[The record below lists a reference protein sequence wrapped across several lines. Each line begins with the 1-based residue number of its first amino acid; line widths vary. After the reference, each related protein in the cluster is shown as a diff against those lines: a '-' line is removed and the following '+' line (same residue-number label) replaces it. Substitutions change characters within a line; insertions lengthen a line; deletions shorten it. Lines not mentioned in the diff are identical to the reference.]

1 MTNRSVEKSMSPRT
15 KEQLEELKKKRR
27 VTILTAALKV
37 FSESGYRGATV
48 NMIALEAGVSKG
60 LLYTY
65 FESKEAL
72 LENLLSYGLSQVD
85 KYKAFIPEKG
95 ISTKEDFGTVLK
107 EIVGFYTKEN
117 DFWRLYISVI
127 LQQDVSEKFVK
138 MTQGFIE
145 EYLSIFV
152 AYFQKKK
159 VDNPMAEA
167 LLLGSM
173 LDGIMFGMVMAP
185 GMYPLDDIIQLMIKK
200 FG

>member
-1 MTNRSVEKSMSPRT
+1 
-15 KEQLEELKKKRR
+15 
-27 VTILTAALKV
+27 
-37 FSESGYRGATV
+37 
-48 NMIALEAGVSKG
+48 
-60 LLYTY
+60 
-65 FESKEAL
+65 
-72 LENLLSYGLSQVD
+72 
-85 KYKAFIPEKG
+85 
-95 ISTKEDFGTVLK
+95 
-107 EIVGFYTKEN
+107 
-117 DFWRLYISVI
+117 
-127 LQQDVSEKFVK
+127 
-138 MTQGFIE
+138 GFIE